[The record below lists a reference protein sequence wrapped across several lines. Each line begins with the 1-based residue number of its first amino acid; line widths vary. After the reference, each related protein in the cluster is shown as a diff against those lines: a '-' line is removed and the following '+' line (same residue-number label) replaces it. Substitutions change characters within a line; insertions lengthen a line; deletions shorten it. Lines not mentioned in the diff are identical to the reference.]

1 LRWPAI
7 LLHELGHAFGL
18 NHLVSFRGMMDP
30 YDFKVDD
37 FRDPEKA
44 VLRMMQY
51 RKPGNRWPDNARLA
65 AGSLAVRD
73 GLVCRRPVPP
83 PSP

>member
-1 LRWPAI
+1 MGITRR
-7 LLHELGHAFGL
+7 LGWAS
-18 NHLVSFRGMMDP
+18 LVGSGDS